1 MKYGRTMGIVLA
13 LLTAAPLLA
22 APATFRI
29 DPEHFSIVFRSEHMG
44 YEKLMGMFTKATG
57 EFEYDEK
64 TRQLS
69 SGVVEVQAASVFTN
83 HEGRD
88 DHVRGADFLHAE
100 KYPVIRFVAKS
111 YQPGDHNEGTLRG
124 DLTLLGQT
132 HPVEVKVRINKAAKY
147 SFGHGKYT
155 LGISAQA
162 TLKRSQW
169 GMTYGLKPSMVGDEV
184 ELLFEFE
191 ALRE

>member
-1 MKYGRTMGIVLA
+1 MKLSRSLGTLVA
-13 LLTAAPLLA
+13 LLAAAPLLA

-29 DPEHFSIVFRSEHMG
+29 DPEHFAIVFRSGHMG

-57 EFEYDEK
+57 EFVYDEK

-83 HEGRD
+83 HQGRD
-88 DHVRGADFLHAE
+88 DHVRSADFLDAE

-111 YQPGDHNEGTLRG
+111 YQASGDAEGTLRG

-132 HPVEVKVRINKAAKY
+132 HPVEVKVRLNKSAKY
-147 SFGHGKYT
+147 PFGHGKHT
-155 LGISAQA
+155 LGVSASA
-162 TLKRSQW
+162 RLLRSQW
-169 GMTYGLKPSMVGDEV
+169 GMTYGVPRMVGDEV
-184 ELLFEFE
+184 ELMFEFE